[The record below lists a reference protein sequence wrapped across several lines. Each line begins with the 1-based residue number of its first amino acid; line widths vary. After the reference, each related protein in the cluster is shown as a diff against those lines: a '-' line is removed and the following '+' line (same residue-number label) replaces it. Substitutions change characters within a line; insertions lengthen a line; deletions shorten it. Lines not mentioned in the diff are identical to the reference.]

1 MYVCRAV
8 KAGKGPD
15 YCANTSAVPREE
27 LHLAVVA
34 ALRKTFSAESFRA
47 HQQRVASDVEAK
59 SSRRQQREHLSIAL
73 PQLQAKAGRLAKA
86 VADLDDAG
94 ALLAEYE
101 AVQAQVKEAKATIE
115 YLDKADRQDAAQAAD
130 VAQLE
135 ATWSDWVT
143 KLDQDPGLARQ
154 VLRKV
159 LGRPSRCG
167 QWARAS
173 GGFPG
178 FSRFDAV
185 LAGGLSKGAI
195 IVEHRDV
202 KTETGMLQW
211 LASALGIEGV
221 QPPAGRRTLRVLE
234 AEDGSSLP
242 PISGG
247 SDADSVGSNV
257 RATDMAPQAPPPTLG
272 PPRQSRGAPR

>member
-1 MYVCRAV
+1 VYVCRAV

-154 VLRKV
+154 ALRKV
-159 LGRPSRCG
+159 LAAPIAVRPVGKGEWRFPRVQPVRRSPRRRAVEGRDHRRAPRREDRDRYAPVVG
-167 QWARAS
+167 VRARHRRRPAS
-173 GGFPG
+173 GWQAHAPG
-178 FSRFDAV
+178 ARGRGRL
-185 LAGGLSKGAI
+185 LAAA
-195 IVEHRDV
+195 D
-202 KTETGMLQW
+202 
-211 LASALGIEGV
+211 LGRE
-221 QPPAGRRTLRVLE
+221 
-234 AEDGSSLP
+234 
-242 PISGG
+242 
-247 SDADSVGSNV
+247 
-257 RATDMAPQAPPPTLG
+257 
-272 PPRQSRGAPR
+272 